1 MTKRAQRQNVWTKR
15 IAAYKASGL
24 TMAAWCNANQV
35 TLEQL
40 KYWTRKLKHIASS
53 DPGSSAR
60 FIPVTVTESGASL
73 APASLVIH
81 VGPAIITLQKGF
93 DPQLL
98 REAVEALS
106 PSC

>member
-1 MTKRAQRQNVWTKR
+1 MTKRVQRQNNWAKR
-15 IAAYKASGL
+15 IADYKASGL
-24 TMAAWCNANQV
+24 TMAAWCSANQV

-40 KYWTRKLKHIASS
+40 KYWTRKLKNIASS
-53 DPGSSAR
+53 DPVSTAR
-60 FIPVTVTESGASL
+60 FIPVTVTELAAPL

-81 VGPAIITLQKGF
+81 VGPASITLQKGF

>member
-1 MTKRAQRQNVWTKR
+1 MTKRAERQNEWTKR

-40 KYWTRKLKHIASS
+40 KYWTRKLKNIASP
-53 DPGSSAR
+53 DPVSTAR
-60 FIPVTVTESGASL
+60 FIPVTVTEPV
-73 APASLVIH
+73 APYAAALLVIH
-81 VGPAIITLQKGF
+81 VGPASITLQKGF